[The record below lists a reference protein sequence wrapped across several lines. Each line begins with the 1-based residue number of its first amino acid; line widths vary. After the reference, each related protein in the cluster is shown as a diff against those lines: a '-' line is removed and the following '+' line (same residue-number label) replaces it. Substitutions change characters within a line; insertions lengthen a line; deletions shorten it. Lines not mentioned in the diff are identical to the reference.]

1 MPMSRAGIRNNKG
14 FTFLEL
20 AVVLLILSV
29 VTALTFPVIRSLG
42 SSDLK
47 LTARHLVRAVY
58 FLSNRAAATKRVY
71 RLNYD
76 LKQHEYW
83 ATVRSGEGEFTP
95 VDAAVLTRTT
105 LPRTIQFVDA
115 DTLHQGKV
123 TEGEAYTDF
132 YPVGRVDKT
141 TLHLTDEDKN
151 VLTLVVNPITGRVK
165 VYEGYLEESG
175 KKG

>member
-1 MPMSRAGIRNNKG
+1 MRREAELQQG

-20 AVVLLILSV
+20 AVVLLILGV
-29 VTALTFPVIRSLG
+29 VTALAFPVMHSLG

-47 LTARHLVRAVY
+47 LTARHLVRAVF
-58 FLSNRAAATKRVY
+58 FLSDRAAATKRVY

-76 LKQHEYW
+76 LNQHEYW
-83 ATVRSGEGEFTP
+83 ATVRSGAGEFTP
-95 VDAAVLTRTT
+95 VDAAVLTRTA
-105 LPRTIQFVDA
+105 LPRAIRFVDA
-115 DTLHQGKV
+115 DTLHHGKV
-123 TEGEAYTDF
+123 AEGEAYTDF

-175 KKG
+175 KEG